1 MGSTDTKAMQ
11 GKGGAPQIVFTVN
24 GPGEI
29 SGWMFPLIVA
39 LRAEIPD
46 LRIAVCL
53 LPCVYSTGAETSV
66 LQRLGVDVPISVRDS
81 LALIFRGCIPAGLDR
96 SAPTLIF
103 HLGGEVALTVLLSKR
118 LRAKVYAYAERPLPY
133 GFAFSRV
140 FYNGL
145 NQLPARIA
153 ATPEA
158 AVGELMVDAAQLRRD
173 AARVAHT
180 GRPTIGL
187 FPGSREYMAEFLLPY
202 YAVTVDALS
211 AERPDIDWVMARA
224 DFVRME
230 FLRSLA
236 PPPEDR
242 TWPALPLSFH
252 EKGNAAW
259 LQTPAGNCI
268 RILPGAQVL
277 GLADCALTIPGTN
290 TGEIA
295 ASGVPMVVILPTY
308 LGHEVPLPG
317 LAGHVGRLPLIGK
330 MLKLYFGYK
339 VLHGLPLL
347 SQPNR
352 RAGFKIVPE
361 LVGEGLH
368 PAINDALRGYLDHDT
383 TTLGA
388 QIRDAMGKGGA
399 AQKLAAEVAAFFAK
413 GQP

>member
-1 MGSTDTKAMQ
+1 MDSTVVKPE
-11 GKGGAPQIVFTVN
+11 APQIVFTVN

-29 SGWMFPLIVA
+29 SGWMFPLIRA
-39 LRAEIPD
+39 LRADIPN

-53 LPCVYSTGAETSV
+53 LPCVYSTGAEVSV
-66 LQRLGVDVPISVRDS
+66 LQSLGVEVAVSVRDS
-81 LALIFRGCIPAGLDR
+81 LALIFRGRWPAGLSR
-96 SAPTLIF
+96 SAPTLLF

-118 LRAKVYAYAERPLPY
+118 LRAPLYAYAERPLPY
-133 GFAFSRV
+133 GFAFARV

-173 AARVAHT
+173 AAQSART
-180 GRPTIGL
+180 GRPTVGL

-230 FLRSLA
+230 FLRTLKT
-236 PPPEDR
+236 PPEDR
-242 TWPALPLSFH
+242 TWPAHPLSFH
-252 EKGNAAW
+252 EDGDAAW
-259 LQTPAGNCI
+259 LQTPAGNRI
-268 RILPGAQVL
+268 RILRGAEVL

-295 ASGVPMVVILPTY
+295 ASGMPMVVVLPTY
-308 LGHEVPLPG
+308 LGHKVPLPG
-317 LAGHVGRLPLIGK
+317 LAGHLGRLPFVGK

-352 RAGFKIVPE
+352 RSGRRIVPE

-383 TTLGA
+383 SAL
-388 QIRDAMGKGGA
+388 QDEIRNAMGKGGA
-399 AQKLAAEVAAFFAK
+399 AQKLAAAVADFFAK
-413 GQP
+413 RRA